1 MQTDHRSYLGRV
13 QITVKKLTER
23 KREDIIQAA
32 KDEFRANGFSA
43 TSMDRIAETAKVSKR
58 TVYNH
63 FESKEVLFSAI
74 ALELCNTF
82 SQTSEHRYDPD
93 VPLRTQLL
101 DIANQQMTML
111 CSDRFLRLFKMIMS
125 ETLTAPS
132 LTESAIENFE
142 KENIGLMKWISM
154 ASQDGKLDI
163 TEPVM
168 AGKQLLAMLEA
179 FTSWPYLFGEDPVND
194 KDEQRK
200 IVESAVSMFLDHYE
214 IRT

>member
-1 MQTDHRSYLGRV
+1 MDRI

-32 KDEFRANGFSA
+32 KDEFRSNGFSA

-82 SQTSEHRYDPD
+82 SQMSDHNYDPD
-93 VPLRTQLL
+93 IPVKTQLL
-101 DIANQQMTML
+101 DIANQQMNML

-125 ETLTAPS
+125 ETLASPS
-132 LTESAIENFE
+132 LTQSAVENFE
-142 KENIGLMKWISM
+142 KENIGLMKWITM
-154 ASQDGKLDI
+154 ASRDGKLDI

-168 AGKQLLAMLEA
+168 AGKQFLAMLEA
-179 FTSWPYLFGEDPVND
+179 FTSWPYLFGEDPVKD
-194 KDEQRK
+194 KAEQQK
-200 IVESAVSMFLDHYE
+200 IIESAVNMFLDHYE
-214 IRT
+214 IK